1 MASTYSIGDTITLTD
16 TFDLREL
23 EGIVT
28 AIDTENDI
36 YYVSV
41 QPIGRTLRVDSSG
54 NLID

>member
-1 MASTYSIGDTITLTD
+1 MASTYSIGDTISLTD
-16 TFDLREL
+16 TFDPREV

-41 QPIGRTLRVDSSG
+41 QPLGRTFRVNSSG
-54 NLID
+54 KVIE